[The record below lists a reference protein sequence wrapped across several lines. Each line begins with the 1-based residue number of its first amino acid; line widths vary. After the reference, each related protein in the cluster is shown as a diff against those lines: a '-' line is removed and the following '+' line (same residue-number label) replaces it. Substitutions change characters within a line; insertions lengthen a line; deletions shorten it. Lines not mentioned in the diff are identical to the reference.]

1 MNNLVIKR
9 SQLVE
14 FQVTGTPTTLKRYA
28 PIPIPNLSRNNILLY
43 GVEAFTRNQLSAT
56 PSGNVVVNSLQQNQ
70 AIITFM
76 DVNKDQ
82 FIYNF
87 PLFSLIRSN
96 VGGFVTLFQPRLIN
110 LTDSYLQLTSA
121 AGILTNEVVAIN
133 LYYQLIG
140 E

>member
-14 FQVTGTPTTLKRYA
+14 FQITGTPTTLKRYA

-43 GVEAFTRNQLSAT
+43 GIEAFTENQLSAT
-56 PSGNVVVNSLQQNQ
+56 PSGNAVLDSAEQNQ
-70 AIITFM
+70 AVLTFM
-76 DVNKDQ
+76 DINKDQ

-87 PLFSLIRSN
+87 PLFSLIRGN
-96 VGGFVTLFQPRLIN
+96 VGGFVTLFQPRIIN
-110 LTDSYLQLTSA
+110 LTDSYLQLTNV
-121 AGILTNEVVAIN
+121 AGVATNEVVAVN
-133 LYYQLIG
+133 LYYQLVG

>member
-28 PIPIPNLSRNNILLY
+28 PIPVPNLSRNNILLY
-43 GVEAFTRNQLSAT
+43 GVEAFTSDQLSDT
-56 PSGNVVVNSLQQNQ
+56 PSGNAVVNSLQQSQ
-70 AIITFM
+70 AVLTFI

-87 PLFSLIRSN
+87 PLFSMIRGN
-96 VGGFVTLFQPRLIN
+96 VGGFVTLFSPRLIN
-110 LTDSYLQLTSA
+110 LTDCYLQLTDA
-121 AGILTNEVVAIN
+121 AGILTDQVVAVN
-133 LYYQLIG
+133 LYYQLVG